1 MTSTGAALFYGW
13 RIVGACFVIASIAW
27 SLGLFGAS
35 VYLHAVSETRGWPIG
50 LISTA
55 ITCFYLVSA
64 FSAPFVGTVINRFG
78 PRAIV
83 RGGAI
88 CLACSVASIGQ
99 VTAIWQIYLSFLI
112 LGLGWASLSST
123 ALSTIVAPWF
133 NKHQG
138 RAISMALMGASI
150 GGIAGV
156 PLLLLA
162 IAQLG
167 LVHATLAAAIVC
179 LVVLLPLSFVLHL
192 RPQDIGLLPDGIAS
206 LDATESAT
214 ERSWT
219 RVEAA
224 RTQAFRSIMLA
235 FGIGFLVQVGF
246 LTHHVSYLV
255 PALGSG
261 GASATVAGTAI
272 AAFVGRMLL
281 ARYVDSV
288 NPRTIAC
295 GVFCVGAS
303 ALASLSLTQ
312 TPILIIAASLLYGL
326 TVGNVTTLPSIV
338 VRREF
343 GAPSFGAIYGL
354 AALAIG
360 LCAALAVRAIRR
372 IFRSDGTGIPVEYRC
387 RRNRPARTTR
397 TELTSLPTIWQ
408 EPGHLVRLAHLSRRR
423 NCAILLRT

>member
-1 MTSTGAALFYGW
+1 MTSTAALFYGW

-78 PRAIV
+78 PRAVV

-88 CLACSVASIGQ
+88 CLACSVASIGE
-99 VTAIWQIYLSFLI
+99 VTAIWQIYLSFLL
-112 LGLGWASLSST
+112 LGFGWASLSST

-167 LVHATLAAAIVC
+167 LVNATLAATAVC
-179 LVVLLPLSFVLHL
+179 LTILLPLSFVLRL
-192 RPQDIGLLPDGIAS
+192 RPQDMGLLPDGVAS
-206 LDATESAT
+206 VDPAESAA

-224 RTQAFRSIMLA
+224 RTIAFRSVMLA

-246 LTHHVSYLV
+246 LTHHVAYLV

-261 GASATVAGTAI
+261 GASAVVAGTAV
-272 AAFVGRMLL
+272 AAFVGRILL

-295 GVFCVGAS
+295 GVLCVGATG
-303 ALASLSLTQ
+303 LAVLSYARSPL
-312 TPILIIAASLLYGL
+312 LIIAASLAYGL
-326 TVGNVTTLPSIV
+326 TVGNVTTLPSII

-343 GAPSFGAIYGL
+343 GAPSFGAVYGL

-360 LCAALAVRAIRR
+360 LCTALGPSFYGALFELSGGYSVPMGLAALLNVGAAAI
-372 IFRSDGTGIPVEYRC
+372 
-387 RRNRPARTTR
+387 
-397 TELTSLPTIWQ
+397 
-408 EPGHLVRLAHLSRRR
+408 
-423 NCAILLRT
+423 ILRGKRGLN

>member
-1 MTSTGAALFYGW
+1 MKSTKTADAGALFYGW
-13 RIVGACFVIASIAW
+13 WIVGACFVIASIAW

-35 VYLHAVSETRGWPIG
+35 VYLHAVSKTRGWPIG

-78 PRAIV
+78 PRVVV

-99 VTAIWQIYLSFLI
+99 VTAIWQIYLSFLV
-112 LGLGWASLSST
+112 LGCGWASLSST

-133 NKHQG
+133 NRHQG
-138 RAISMALMGASI
+138 RAISTALMGASI

-162 IAQLG
+162 IEQLG
-167 LVHATLAAAIVC
+167 LVNATLTAAAVC
-179 LVVLLPLSFVLHL
+179 LAVLLPLSFVLRL
-192 RPQDIGLLPDGIAS
+192 RPQDMGLLPDGVAA
-206 LDATESAT
+206 LTLADTAA
-214 ERSWT
+214 ERTWT
-219 RVEAA
+219 RIEAA
-224 RTQAFRSIMLA
+224 RTGAFRSVMLA
-235 FGIGFLVQVGF
+235 FGIAFLVQVGF
-246 LTHHVSYLV
+246 LTHHVAYLV

-261 GASATVAGTAI
+261 GASMVVAGTAV
-272 AAFVGRMLL
+272 AAFIGRILL

-288 NPRTIAC
+288 DPRTVAC
-295 GVFCVGAS
+295 VVLCVGAT
-303 ALASLSLTQ
+303 ALAVLSFVQAPFMIVAGSL
-312 TPILIIAASLLYGL
+312 IYGL

-343 GAPSFGAIYGL
+343 GAPSFGAVYGL

-360 LCAALAVRAIRR
+360 LCAAIGPSFYGTLFELSGGYSVPMGLAALLNTGAAVIILRGRR
-372 IFRSDGTGIPVEYRC
+372 GL
-387 RRNRPARTTR
+387 N
-397 TELTSLPTIWQ
+397 
-408 EPGHLVRLAHLSRRR
+408 
-423 NCAILLRT
+423 

>member
-1 MTSTGAALFYGW
+1 MKSTAAALFYGW

-35 VYLHAVSETRGWPIG
+35 VYLHAVSEMRGWPIG

-99 VTAIWQIYLSFLI
+99 VTAIWQIYLSFLV

-162 IAQLG
+162 IAQFG
-167 LVHATLAAAIVC
+167 LVNATLATAVVC
-179 LVVLLPLSFVLHL
+179 LTILLPLSFVLHM
-192 RPQDIGLLPDGIAS
+192 RPQDLGLLPDGVAS
-206 LDATESAT
+206 ADPAESAA

-219 RVEAA
+219 RAEAA
-224 RTQAFRSIMLA
+224 RTSAFRSVMLA

-246 LTHHVSYLV
+246 LTHHVTYLV
-255 PALGSG
+255 PTLGSG
-261 GASATVAGTAI
+261 GASAVVAGTAV
-272 AAFVGRMLL
+272 AAFVGRLLL
-281 ARYVDSV
+281 ARYVDNV

-295 GVFCVGAS
+295 GVLCVGATG
-303 ALASLSLTQ
+303 LAVLSFAQAPL
-312 TPILIIAASLLYGL
+312 LIIAASLAYGL
-326 TVGNVTTLPSIV
+326 TVGNVTTLPSII

-354 AALAIG
+354 AAMAIG
-360 LCAALAVRAIRR
+360 LCTALGPSFYGALFEISGGYSVPMGLAALMNTGAAVI
-372 IFRSDGTGIPVEYRC
+372 
-387 RRNRPARTTR
+387 
-397 TELTSLPTIWQ
+397 
-408 EPGHLVRLAHLSRRR
+408 
-423 NCAILLRT
+423 ILRGKRGLN

>member
-1 MTSTGAALFYGW
+1 MKSTQAASFYGW

-64 FSAPFVGTVINRFG
+64 FSAPFVGTIINRFG
-78 PRAIV
+78 PRALV

-99 VTAIWQIYLSFLI
+99 VTTIWQIYLSFLL
-112 LGLGWASLSST
+112 LGCGWASLSST
-123 ALSTIVAPWF
+123 ALSTNVAPWF
-133 NKHQG
+133 NRHQG

-167 LVHATLAAAIVC
+167 LVNATLAAAAAC
-179 LVVLLPLSFVLHL
+179 LAILLPLSFVLHL
-192 RPQDIGLLPDGIAS
+192 RPQDIGLLPDGVAP
-206 LDATESAT
+206 LDAAEIAI

-219 RVEAA
+219 RAEAA
-224 RTQAFRSIMLA
+224 RTHAFRSVMLA

-246 LTHHVSYLV
+246 LTHHVAYLV

-261 GASATVAGTAI
+261 GASAVVAGTAV
-272 AAFVGRMLL
+272 AAFVGRILL

-295 GVFCVGAS
+295 GVFCVGAA
-303 ALASLSLTQ
+303 ALCALSLAQ
-312 TPILIIAASLLYGL
+312 APLLIIAASLVYGL

-360 LCAALAVRAIRR
+360 LCAAFGPSFYGALFEWSGGYSVPMGLAALLN
-372 IFRSDGTGIPVEYRC
+372 TGAAVIVLRGK
-387 RRNRPARTTR
+387 R
-397 TELTSLPTIWQ
+397 
-408 EPGHLVRLAHLSRRR
+408 GLS
-423 NCAILLRT
+423 